1 MCPANE
7 IQRGAL
13 PPLVSGA
20 NRSEVFC
27 DSVGCQVPYRIGLR
41 SFSLLRMGW
50 GYTSRAWL
58 GLSRASV
65 QRRGRRWRCAERQE
79 VVLDPDLFS
88 PETLTQAAE
97 PLQRYTY
104 ESLFGGSAA
113 SESSAFSVD
122 HQVFGNYGSL
132 WSFFALADPSRWTMA
147 DGMTPACPSTCTL
160 AIRAVRL
167 LAEVDQWRNSSPARR
182 LQQLSQLSLLFGKGD
197 QWESLRT
204 WVWPRLTELWKEDA
218 SWILQELTEPQRSC
232 FDALNT
238 GKAAEVLEA
247 FGNGSFRPLEC
258 QGPKTWPHALI
269 AASMRRSDEGREAS
283 SSRSLEIGRKWRLC
297 GMPGEVMKQGFG
309 RGFQASLLGAWA
321 EDHGSAWEV
330 ELSLFV
336 APRDL
341 CVLVDGNRLFQTHP
355 QSYLTPW
362 SCFMQHERRSSR
374 SSGQGV
380 VSYSGTVA
388 LLRCRF
394 PTAPQ
399 GAVELT
405 VSSTII
411 PLQALGWSLTGIRLC
426 PLQPLSPGLLATGP
440 SSSSSSS
447 RKLVVC
453 SEVLYSLRGAYKSTL
468 VKHWLEYHRLI
479 GVDHF
484 VIYDRDGSLEEDGV
498 LEPYI
503 KTGYVSYFPRFS
515 FFALSEHHDAVHALP
530 GLPSAAAP
538 DAQAASHCLFMQR
551 GLTEWVSFLHSPDEY
566 LSNKHGLRHVEEVLG
581 VLRPLRDQGL
591 AAVDVT
597 AIYFTRSMHRKPQGP
612 VRPSPWLFGRY
623 VYRASVPIQLRDWGS
638 PVAGFLNRFG
648 SPLVV
653 PERVSDLVSAHYPR
667 PAAGTFY
674 LDDVPMDFL
683 RANHYGEAFHP
694 RQIIEEDDTPVKD
707 ESILW
712 AEEAMANLNLEPLPP
727 GPEPAEPTSG

>member
-238 GKAAEVLEA
+238 GKAAEVLEDRGLWQWELSA
-247 FGNGSFRPLEC
+247 SGVSGSSPRLMTGGFWRPFPCVFRTSL
-258 QGPKTWPHALI
+258 G
-269 AASMRRSDEGREAS
+269 RRLLKGEAPGFTVQLFRAS
-283 SSRSLEIGRKWRLC
+283 SLVRR
-297 GMPGEVMKQGFG
+297 
-309 RGFQASLLGAWA
+309 
-321 EDHGSAWEV
+321 H
-330 ELSLFV
+330 
-336 APRDL
+336 AP
-341 CVLVDGNRLFQTHP
+341 
-355 QSYLTPW
+355 
-362 SCFMQHERRSSR
+362 
-374 SSGQGV
+374 
-380 VSYSGTVA
+380 
-388 LLRCRF
+388 F
-394 PTAPQ
+394 PK
-399 GAVELT
+399 
-405 VSSTII
+405 I
-411 PLQALGWSLTGIRLC
+411 
-426 PLQPLSPGLLATGP
+426 
-440 SSSSSSS
+440 
-447 RKLVVC
+447 
-453 SEVLYSLRGAYKSTL
+453 
-468 VKHWLEYHRLI
+468 
-479 GVDHF
+479 
-484 VIYDRDGSLEEDGV
+484 
-498 LEPYI
+498 
-503 KTGYVSYFPRFS
+503 
-515 FFALSEHHDAVHALP
+515 
-530 GLPSAAAP
+530 
-538 DAQAASHCLFMQR
+538 
-551 GLTEWVSFLHSPDEY
+551 
-566 LSNKHGLRHVEEVLG
+566 
-581 VLRPLRDQGL
+581 
-591 AAVDVT
+591 
-597 AIYFTRSMHRKPQGP
+597 
-612 VRPSPWLFGRY
+612 
-623 VYRASVPIQLRDWGS
+623 
-638 PVAGFLNRFG
+638 
-648 SPLVV
+648 
-653 PERVSDLVSAHYPR
+653 
-667 PAAGTFY
+667 
-674 LDDVPMDFL
+674 
-683 RANHYGEAFHP
+683 
-694 RQIIEEDDTPVKD
+694 
-707 ESILW
+707 
-712 AEEAMANLNLEPLPP
+712 
-727 GPEPAEPTSG
+727 